1 MYFVLCVRNRGT
13 PISGPVQN
21 AAAGTHVLR
30 LNVQL
35 VGRVVA
41 THKQDLEQ

>member
-1 MYFVLCVRNRGT
+1 MYFVMCVRPRGT
-13 PISGPVQN
+13 LISGPVKN
-21 AAAGTHVLR
+21 AAAGTHLLR

-41 THKQDLEQ
+41 THKHDLEQ